1 VASNEVKLTIR
12 VGDDGSLD
20 VVAKKADK
28 AAKETDKLG
37 KSTDKTRKSREKYNK
52 GEKGVA
58 QATSNSTKAFSKM
71 RESMTG
77 GGGLVPAYATLAAN
91 VFALSA
97 AFNILRRAA
106 QVEQLAQGL
115 TEMGRA
121 SGLAMGTLARGMQE
135 ATKNALS
142 LEEAMR
148 ATSMITSAGL
158 DPSLV
163 DDFGAAAQKAAVALG
178 RNTQD
183 ALERFTRG
191 VTKLEPELLD
201 EIGLF
206 VRVDEASEEYART
219 LGKSVTQLTNFEK
232 RQAFANAT
240 LDQANEKFGN
250 INVDSNAY
258 DSLAAAFADLSKSGL
273 NLLNNVLTPLINF
286 VSGSSAALI
295 GVMALFASTISK
307 QLVGSLADYSDK
319 AKNIADANKGLSK
332 TTRENLNFFN
342 RSSTTL
348 SNLSASLKDGTAATY
363 EYDEAVKGQVMSM
376 RGNLGALSRGSITQE
391 EYTKRLRTNKKAIN
405 EIRGAEMRQRASSAA
420 LAESKAINALQAG
433 RYGVA
438 LKNLRRSMLLY
449 RGSLGAATKAQGFFT
464 KSLRVG
470 AVALKA
476 FGTAARLAGAAFSL
490 LLGPISLAIMAF
502 SMLVEGFKAVR
513 KQFISEETKLLEKRL
528 EGLKETSEELAINFK
543 EIDKAVAGNSDKI
556 NSVTKTYIAYGN
568 SLSTVIEKAQ
578 ELSSTDAVAA
588 PKETAKFLQEQIDS
602 SKKLQR
608 AFQETYGTTKI
619 RELNGNLENQLEI
632 TLNLI
637 KAQQAQ
643 AIAVKGI
650 EEAFKNA
657 ETAAADF
664 FTSLRPKTTV
674 DAISDAL
681 NEVVNSLSGNAGGRD
696 IGEIIDEQIAKS
708 PALENLKNMVAPVVD
723 SGLTDSLAHQ
733 NAQIEKQR
741 KLVNALYKARE
752 AVRTDTMGNKKVR
765 YNLINTDLL
774 REQNSLNGMITTSLS
789 LQSAIEDS
797 KKASLGD
804 QLTTLNN
811 LFNTERQRQIVSK
824 NELSRAKLFA
834 EEIEARNNFSVE
846 GTRQLLAARQAVF
859 DVQLDDLNGQIAFNE
874 SLLQTNVTTE
884 ARADIMALIAK
895 LDQEVLT
902 LTEKQTDELEGA
914 VALEEANVAV
924 IQAKQKGAKAMLDMQ
939 SKLNSEVQKEISA
952 RKSILESQ
960 TAIRN
965 SRDPNR
971 GYDPNITASQTREIE
986 RSLLTERFQAEVKAF
1001 DIRKKSIE
1009 LEFKLLEAQT
1019 KLLVAQ
1025 LKLQAKQTGDS
1036 EFTDLANTL
1045 EKDFLSDEGILSQL
1059 KSATLTAAEQ
1069 QHKATML
1076 AISADYIKT
1085 VSKVNQEALK
1095 GTQSGSTI
1103 ERGQSFVDMLGTGA
1117 QGSKSGNAAPLSMQL
1132 QGMQNTLTPMLED
1145 LAKLGPEGEVISS
1158 VAGGAMSIATA
1169 YQVASEQI
1177 TFATGKASEGAVRTA
1192 ATLQVVS
1199 TAMAAVFDIMQ
1210 KQSAASI
1217 AEIDKQIAAEKKRDG
1232 KSADSVAKINA
1243 LEKKKDKAKRKAF
1256 EQQKKMQMG
1265 MVAINTAA
1273 SVAANVAA
1281 ASNAA
1286 AAAGIA
1292 APAVFAGVLGVLNGI
1307 TIALG
1312 AAQIAM
1318 IAGTSYSGG
1327 GSVGSGGGA
1336 ATSISVGERKSSTD
1350 LARSRGGAGELA
1362 YFRGARGQGGP
1373 ENFTPAFAGYKNR
1386 AEGGNTAFMVG
1397 EQGPELF
1404 VPERPGRIVPNDD
1417 IQQGTPV
1424 NATINISAVDAAGV
1438 EDVLMNQR
1446 GNIISMIRDAANAQ
1460 GDAFLENI
1468 NVAEL

>member
-1 VASNEVKLTIR
+1 MAANEVKLTIR

-20 VVAKKADK
+20 VVAKKSK
-28 AAKETDKLG
+28 QAAKETEKVG
-37 KSTDKTRKSREKYNK
+37 KATDKTRKSREKYNK

-58 QATSNSTKAFSKM
+58 GATSNSTKAFSKM
-71 RESMTG
+71 RETMTG

-97 AFNILRRAA
+97 AFGVLRRAA
-106 QVEQLAQGL
+106 QVEQLTQGL
-115 TEMGRA
+115 AEMGRA
-121 SGLAMGTLARGMQE
+121 SGLAMGTLAKGMQE

-163 DDFGAAAQKAAVALG
+163 DDFGTAAQKAAVALG

-206 VRVDEASEEYART
+206 VRVDEASEAYART
-219 LGKSVTQLTNFEK
+219 LGKNVSQLTNFEK

-240 LDQANEKFGN
+240 LEQANEKFGN
-250 INVDSNAY
+250 VNVDANPY
-258 DSLAAAFADLSKSGL
+258 DTLAAAFADLSKAGL
-273 NLLNNVLTPLINF
+273 NLLNNVLVPLITF
-286 VSGSSAALI
+286 VSGSSTALI

-348 SNLSASLKDGTAATY
+348 SNLSDSLKDGTAATY
-363 EYDEAVKGQVMSM
+363 EYDKAVDGQARSQRRNLTSLQKGV
-376 RGNLGALSRGSITQE
+376 ITQE
-391 EYTKRLRTNKKAIN
+391 EYTKRLKTNKKAIN

-470 AVALKA
+470 SVALKA

-502 SMLVEGFKAVR
+502 SLLVEGFKAVR
-513 KQFISEETKLLEKRL
+513 QQFISEETKLLEKRL
-528 EGLKETSEELAINFK
+528 ESLKETSEELAANFK
-543 EIDKAVAGNSDKI
+543 EIDSAVAGNSDKI
-556 NSVTKTYIAYGN
+556 TSVTKTYIAYGN
-568 SLSTVIEKAQ
+568 TLSTVVEKAQ
-578 ELSSTDAVAA
+578 ELAATDAPAA
-588 PKETAKFLQEQIDS
+588 PKETAKFLQEQINNS
-602 SKKLQR
+602 QKLQKI
-608 AFQETYGTTKI
+608 FEETYGTTII
-619 RELNGNLENQLEI
+619 RELNGDLHNQLDI
-632 TLNLI
+632 TLELI

-643 AIAVKGI
+643 SMAVRGI

-657 ETAAADF
+657 EIASADY

-674 DAISDAL
+674 DSIGDAL
-681 NEVVNSLSGNAGGRD
+681 NEVVNSLSGNAGGVD
-696 IGEIIDEQIAKS
+696 IGAIIEENVNKSPSLKNLMEMTLIPEANPQALASLQTINDQIQEQEKIVRALQAAQTEYNKQKEYSASINTGITLEREGIALGRMRLQQSQIQVNIEADRKKAQKDQLIELRNIIDAERVRQITSKNAIALAKSELSEVQARNDISISGTKALVIAKRKVTDIQL
-708 PALENLKNMVAPVVD
+708 ADLEGQLKTNQ
-723 SGLTDSLAHQ
+723 S
-733 NAQIEKQR
+733 
-741 KLVNALYKARE
+741 
-752 AVRTDTMGNKKVR
+752 
-765 YNLINTDLL
+765 LL
-774 REQNSLNGMITTSLS
+774 RTNLTEQT
-789 LQSAIEDS
+789 
-797 KKASLGD
+797 
-804 QLTTLNN
+804 
-811 LFNTERQRQIVSK
+811 
-824 NELSRAKLFA
+824 
-834 EEIEARNNFSVE
+834 
-846 GTRQLLAARQAVF
+846 
-859 DVQLDDLNGQIAFNE
+859 
-874 SLLQTNVTTE
+874 
-884 ARADIMALIAK
+884 RADIKQLVLK
-895 LDQEVLT
+895 LEQDIKT
-902 LTEKQTDELEGA
+902 LTEQRVNELESI
-914 VALEEANVAV
+914 VMLEEANVGM
-924 IQAKQKGAKAMLDMQ
+924 IQAQQKGAKAMIDMQ
-939 SKLNSEVQKEISA
+939 SRLNSEVKKELDA

-960 TAIRN
+960 LTLTN

-971 GYDPNITASQTREIE
+971 GYDPRITAGQARDIE
-986 RSLLTERFQAEVKAF
+986 KSLLPEKVQAEETAF
-1001 DIRKKSIE
+1001 NIRKQGIE
-1009 LEFKLLEAQT
+1009 LEFALLEAQT

-1025 LKLQAKQTGDS
+1025 LRLQAEQTKDPAFS
-1036 EFTDLANTL
+1036 KLANTI
-1045 EKDFLSDEGILSQL
+1045 ETDFLAPGGTLAKL
-1059 KSATLTAAEQ
+1059 KEATLSATEQ

-1076 AISADYIKT
+1076 AIGADYIKS
-1085 VSKVNQEALK
+1085 VSKANQEGLS
-1095 GTQSGSTI
+1095 GTQSGSVQ
-1103 ERGQSFVDMLGTGA
+1103 ERGASFVGMLGEGA
-1117 QGSKSGNAAPLSMQL
+1117 QSGTDAAPLSMLL
-1132 QGMQNTLTPMLED
+1132 QGIQNTVTPLMED
-1145 LAKLGPEGEVISS
+1145 LKKLGPEGEVMAS

-1169 YQVASEQI
+1169 YQFAAEQI
-1177 TFATGKASEGAVRTA
+1177 EASTGKASEGAVKTA
-1192 ATLQVVS
+1192 ATLQVIS
-1199 TAMAAVFDIMQ
+1199 TAMSAMSNIMQ
-1210 KQSAASI
+1210 ASASANI

-1232 KSADSVAKINA
+1232 KSAQSVAKIDA

-1273 SVAANVAA
+1273 SIAANVAA
-1281 ASNAA
+1281 ASSAA
-1286 AAAGIA
+1286 AAAGPA
-1292 APAVFAGVLGVLNGI
+1292 APGVFAGVLGMLNGI
-1307 TIALG
+1307 TLALG

-1318 IAGTSYSGG
+1318 IAGTSYQGG
-1327 GSVGSGGGA
+1327 GSIGGGGSGG
-1336 ATSISVGERKSSTD
+1336 ATSVSVGERSTSTD
-1350 LARSRGGAGELA
+1350 LARSQGGAGELA

-1373 ENFTPAFAGYKNR
+1373 EDFRPAFAGYKNR

-1417 IQQGTPV
+1417 VQQGTPV

-1460 GDAFLENI
+1460 GDGFLENI